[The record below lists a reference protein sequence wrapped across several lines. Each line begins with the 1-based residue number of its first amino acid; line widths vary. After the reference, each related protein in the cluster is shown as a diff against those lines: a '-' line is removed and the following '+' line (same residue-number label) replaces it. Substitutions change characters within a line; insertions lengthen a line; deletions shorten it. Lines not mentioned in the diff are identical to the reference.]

1 MPCHPLKPWNRHS
14 QSEASYLC
22 TSRPGMDRWEGGG
35 RGAYGATTFRSWM
48 VEQGYYCRHR
58 YLLILLHPHRR
69 CNEVGQRSARRA
81 RTQHRL
87 GDVWIWK
94 CRECV
99 VAFASLVRR
108 PLAWGRLPSSF
119 VYRVRLSSCCSLL
132 CANTGNCS
140 LSLML
145 ANPLRSSSS
154 SGERNHINHS
164 PCVRGPSAV
173 RPLSLSPV
181 CLDNH
186 MLHHLRC
193 ARGR

>member
-1 MPCHPLKPWNRHS
+1 MELRHS
-14 QSEASYLC
+14 EVGWSNRGTIADTAIFLFFFILI
-22 TSRPGMDRWEGGG
+22 GGAMKLG
-35 RGAYGATTFRSWM
+35 RG
-48 VEQGYYCRHR
+48 
-58 YLLILLHPHRR
+58 RR
-69 CNEVGQRSARRA
+69 DERA
-81 RTQHRL
+81 RSIALVTFGFGSAENVLLR
-87 GDVWIWK
+87 
-94 CRECV
+94 
-99 VAFASLVRR
+99 SLRSSAAPPLRAR
-108 PLAWGRLPSSF
+108 PSDATWGRLPSSF

-193 ARGR
+193 ARG